1 MPFAEQQAHDSWL
14 AGIQASKQ
22 EAKSLVYA
30 CSTLSLGQSVLK
42 HRSLRMQLEVNHT
55 PCIGSQSTRHPLPL
69 PPPPPPPPP
78 PGFPPVCVQSNSIS
92 VLLQVG
98 SEVARRARGLGMICI
113 AHDPFASEAKAAA
126 IGVRLV
132 GLDEALAQG
141 DFFSLHMP
149 LTSQTKVRLGP

>member
-1 MPFAEQQAHDSWL
+1 MP
-14 AGIQASKQ
+14 
-22 EAKSLVYA
+22 
-30 CSTLSLGQSVLK
+30 TLLPTHQ
-42 HRSLRMQLEVNHT
+42 T
-55 PCIGSQSTRHPLPL
+55 PPETL
-69 PPPPPPPPP
+69 
-78 PGFPPVCVQSNSIS
+78 FPPVSAESDSTS

-149 LTSQTKVRLGP
+149 LTSQTKVCLGPCQFASNGSASCHKTRSISAMLMISTSIRCYWCSGSKITVTVTSSVCTVTEYASV